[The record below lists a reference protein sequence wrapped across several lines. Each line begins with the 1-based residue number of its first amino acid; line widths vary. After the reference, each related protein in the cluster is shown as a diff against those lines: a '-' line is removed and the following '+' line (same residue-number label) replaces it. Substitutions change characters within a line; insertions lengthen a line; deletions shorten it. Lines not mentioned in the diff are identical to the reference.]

1 MNIYFA
7 APLFSQAE
15 RSFNIELTH
24 RLEALGFDV
33 FLPQR
38 DGVEADKPPYDTM
51 SKEERRRAMFEL
63 DRDKIIASDIF
74 LFILDGRVPDE
85 GAAVELGIAYMASL
99 EQPKKIVGFHSD
111 DRAAFMGAKLNPML
125 YVPLKIVVDNEIDLI
140 NYLVSDE

>member
-24 RLEALGFDV
+24 RLESLGFNI

-38 DGVEADKPPYDTM
+38 DGVEADKSPYDKM
-51 SKEERRRAMFEL
+51 SKEDRRKAMFEL
-63 DRDKIIASDIF
+63 DRDKIIACDIF

-99 EQPKKIVGFHSD
+99 EKPKKLIGFHSD
-111 DRAAFMGAKLNPML
+111 DRSAFMGAKLNPML
-125 YVPLKIVVDNEIDLI
+125 YVPFGTILSNETDLVS
-140 NYLVSDE
+140 YLVNN